1 MASGPVDPEVLL
13 RLKGE
18 RGNRGNQGLMGH
30 KGYQGQVGPAGIP
43 GEPGRPGPEGGNT
56 GQGDDT
62 FCFLLRKL
70 FFSYVFSES
79 KKKWRNFIILAKLFF
94 FPHQFSTNKEWNLD
108 QTLKMDYWKKP
119 FLTCPSGLPYLR
131 YNKTHRC
138 FLTHVNDVSGHQ
150 KPPDRKTVFSLSP
163 SDSGMATWCG
173 RPLARTSPPY
183 LTAGFDRA
191 VVYKTGNLVLK
202 IPVYVWTT
210 SKTVVRHLQLQP
222 KSNITA
228 CISNHGGFVDMT
240 AHLQWAEWHGHTPE
254 PEHCFG
260 LIGAPL
266 TTSFSSFT
274 CFVRRLISPIW
285 SNMLFPQFSHDNE
298 LLMSKS
304 QNYKCSYFF
313 FSCEN

>member
-30 KGYQGQVGPAGIP
+30 KGYQGQVGPAGFP

-70 FFSYVFSES
+70 FFSYVFSQS
-79 KKKWRNFIILAKLFF
+79 KKKWRNFIILAKLFLTSSQ
-94 FPHQFSTNKEWNLD
+94 PINRQEGNLD
-108 QTLKMDYWKKP
+108 QTLKMDYWKKF

-131 YNKTHRC
+131 YKTHRC
-138 FLTHVNDVSGHQ
+138 FLIQSFSVRVSGPSKHVNDVSGHQ
-150 KPPDRKTVFSLSP
+150 KTPDRKTVFGLSP
-163 SDSGMATWCG
+163 SSDSRMATWCG

-183 LTAGFDRA
+183 FTAGFDRA
-191 VVYKTGNLVLK
+191 GFYKTGNLVLK

-222 KSNITA
+222 RSNITG
-228 CISNHGGFVDMT
+228 CISNHEGFVDMT
-240 AHLQWAEWHGHTPE
+240 AHLQ
-254 PEHCFG
+254 
-260 LIGAPL
+260 
-266 TTSFSSFT
+266 
-274 CFVRRLISPIW
+274 
-285 SNMLFPQFSHDNE
+285 
-298 LLMSKS
+298 
-304 QNYKCSYFF
+304 
-313 FSCEN
+313 